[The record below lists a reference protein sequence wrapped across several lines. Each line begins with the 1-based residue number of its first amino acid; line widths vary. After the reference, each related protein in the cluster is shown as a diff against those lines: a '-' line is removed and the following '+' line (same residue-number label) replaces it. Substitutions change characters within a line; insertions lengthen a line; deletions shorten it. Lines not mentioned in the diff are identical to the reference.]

1 MQPFPRGPSRPRVSG
16 AAGASQT
23 PPPPT
28 PRAEAGLGL
37 EAGTGPAKATELVMA
52 ERGRGCGAQ
61 RQTRGAR
68 PRKRRLLVRAAVN
81 ETVRGVLG
89 LTLPV
94 ISGKRVCAFGVYCV
108 LPPFQALRWVWRG
121 HGAGLTGPALPTP
134 RRRTWARAPS
144 GPVAVAVAVP
154 GIGEAGPGRGSAWL
168 RAWGRG
174 GTGWGQ
180 PSRSGLLPLPAAD
193 HPNLAEVP
201 GE

>member
-1 MQPFPRGPSRPRVSG
+1 MQPFPRGPSRPGS
-16 AAGASQT
+16 ASQT

-37 EAGTGPAKATELVMA
+37 EAGTGPAEATELVMA

-108 LPPFQALRWVWRG
+108 LPPFQALHRVWRG
-121 HGAGLTGPALPTP
+121 HGDKGALCT
-134 RRRTWARAPS
+134 APPCDRGAPGWPLS
-144 GPVAVAVAVP
+144 GGRLSRDFHSSGRLGPV
-154 GIGEAGPGRGSAWL
+154 RLSF
-168 RAWGRG
+168 
-174 GTGWGQ
+174 
-180 PSRSGLLPLPAAD
+180 
-193 HPNLAEVP
+193 
-201 GE
+201 

>member
-1 MQPFPRGPSRPRVSG
+1 MRVRDRPASAVLGPARAPQRTPDAALPEGPLTPRVGG

-37 EAGTGPAKATELVMA
+37 EAGTGPAEATELVMA

-108 LPPFQALRWVWRG
+108 LPPVPGTALGVAWTRGTKVPCAQPRPVTGEHRLVALR
-121 HGAGLTGPALPTP
+121 GP
-134 RRRTWARAPS
+134 
-144 GPVAVAVAVP
+144 PV
-154 GIGEAGPGRGSAWL
+154 
-168 RAWGRG
+168 
-174 GTGWGQ
+174 T
-180 PSRSGLLPLPAAD
+180 
-193 HPNLAEVP
+193 
-201 GE
+201 

>member
-1 MQPFPRGPSRPRVSG
+1 MRVRDRPASAVLGPARAPQRTPDAALPEGPLTPRVGG

-37 EAGTGPAKATELVMA
+37 EAGTGPAEATELVMA

-68 PRKRRLLVRAAVN
+68 PRKRRLLVCGAVN

-121 HGAGLTGPALPTP
+121 HGGQRCPVHSPAL
-134 RRRTWARAPS
+134 
-144 GPVAVAVAVP
+144 
-154 GIGEAGPGRGSAWL
+154 
-168 RAWGRG
+168 
-174 GTGWGQ
+174 
-180 PSRSGLLPLPAAD
+180 
-193 HPNLAEVP
+193 
-201 GE
+201 